1 VGGGRGGLGGR
12 GLAEDLDRRELGR
25 ALSLVG
31 ELGLTVVVSIVILGL
46 AGHYL
51 DGRLGTG
58 MTLTAVGTGLG
69 LAAGLWRCYRR
80 VTAFLE

>member
-1 VGGGRGGLGGR
+1 VP
-12 GLAEDLDRRELGR
+12 EDLDRRELGR
-25 ALSLVG
+25 ALALVG
-31 ELGLTVVVSIVILGL
+31 ELGLTVVVSIVVLAL

-58 MTLTAVGTGLG
+58 KALSAVGTGLG

-80 VTAFLE
+80 VSAFLE